1 MDDTR
6 QGLGGTA
13 PADNDRERD
22 GRERDDNTGA
32 ESGEALPDTVT
43 SGSAAIATTLQKAI
57 LKGTYAYGERLPP
70 ERDLA
75 KHYATSRS
83 TIREA
88 LRRLEDLK
96 LVTRRIGSGTYVN
109 YHRTPDGHVMAYRT
123 SPLELIEVRLG
134 IEPQM
139 ARLAALHA
147 TIEDLGR
154 LEAATGE
161 LERAGA
167 DQDAFSNAD
176 EQFHLR
182 LAECT
187 RNPLMIWLYRHIN
200 DIRGHAAWN
209 RMKEKI
215 LTPERIRIYNDQH
228 RQIFD
233 AISNRDAE
241 SAATIVREHIE
252 KAHQDLLGVE
262 DRD

>member
-1 MDDTR
+1 MDDNR
-6 QGLGGTA
+6 HSPLGS
-13 PADNDRERD
+13 PAAGGEDAAAGRD
-22 GRERDDNTGA
+22 P
-32 ESGEALPDTVT
+32 LPDVVT
-43 SGSAAIATTLQKAI
+43 KGSAAIATTLQKAI
-57 LKGTYAYGERLPP
+57 LKGAYAYGERLPP

-75 KHYATSRS
+75 KHYAASRS
-83 TIREA
+83 TVREA

-96 LVTRRIGSGTYVN
+96 LVVRRIGSGTYVN

-123 SPLELIEVRLG
+123 SPIELIEVRFG

-154 LEAATGE
+154 LEAATEE
-161 LERAGA
+161 LERAGE
-167 DQDAFSNAD
+167 DRDAFSHAD

-200 DIRGHAAWN
+200 DIRGHAAWH

-215 LTPERIRIYNDQH
+215 LTPERIATYNEQH
-228 RQIFD
+228 RRIFE

-252 KAHQDLLGVE
+252 KAHQDLLGVD

>member
-1 MDDTR
+1 MDDNR
-6 QGLGGTA
+6 HDVAGTS
-13 PADNDRERD
+13 ADAGAADRETRD
-22 GRERDDNTGA
+22 
-32 ESGEALPDTVT
+32 LMPDVVT
-43 SGSAAIATTLQKAI
+43 KGSAAIATTLQKAI
-57 LKGTYAYGERLPP
+57 LKGSYAYGERLPP

-75 KHYATSRS
+75 KHYRTSRS

-96 LVTRRIGSGTYVN
+96 LVTRRIGSGTYVS
-109 YHRTPDGHVMAYRT
+109 YHQTPDGHVMAYRT
-123 SPLELIEVRLG
+123 SPVELIEVRLG

-147 TIEDLGR
+147 TIDDLGQ
-154 LEAATGE
+154 LETALEE
-161 LERAGA
+161 LEKIGA
-167 DQDAFSNAD
+167 DRDAFSNAD

-187 RNPLMIWLYRHIN
+187 RNPLMIWLYNHIN
-200 DIRGHAAWN
+200 DIRGHAAWH

-215 LTPERIRIYNDQH
+215 LTPERIEIYNAHH
-228 RQIFD
+228 RRIFD

-241 SAATIVREHIE
+241 SASHIVREHIE
-252 KAHQDLLGVE
+252 KARQDLLGVE

>member
-1 MDDTR
+1 MDDNR
-6 QGLGGTA
+6 HDVARASTA
-13 PADNDRERD
+13 AGADDRETRD
-22 GRERDDNTGA
+22 L
-32 ESGEALPDTVT
+32 LPDVVT
-43 SGSAAIATTLQKAI
+43 KGSAAIATTLQKAI
-57 LKGTYAYGERLPP
+57 LKGSYAYGERLPP

-75 KHYATSRS
+75 KHYRTSRS

-96 LVTRRIGSGTYVN
+96 LVTRRIGSGTYVS

-123 SPLELIEVRLG
+123 SPVELIEVRLG

-147 TIEDLGR
+147 TIDDLGQ
-154 LEAATGE
+154 LETALAE
-161 LERAGA
+161 LEKIGTDR
-167 DQDAFSNAD
+167 DAFSNAD

-187 RNPLMIWLYRHIN
+187 RNPLMIWLYKHIN
-200 DIRGHAAWN
+200 DIRGHAAWH

-215 LTPERIRIYNDQH
+215 LTPERIEIYNAHH
-228 RQIFD
+228 RRIFD
-233 AISNRDAE
+233 AISNRDAD
-241 SAATIVREHIE
+241 SAAHIVREHIQ
-252 KAHQDLLGVE
+252 KARQDLLGVE

>member
-1 MDDTR
+1 MDDSR
-6 QGLGGTA
+6 HSLARA
-13 PADNDRERD
+13 PAAGGEDDAA
-22 GRERDDNTGA
+22 GREP
-32 ESGEALPDTVT
+32 LPDVVT
-43 SGSAAIATTLQKAI
+43 KGSAAIATTLQKAI
-57 LKGTYAYGERLPP
+57 LKGAYAYGERLPP

-75 KHYATSRS
+75 KHYDTSRS
-83 TIREA
+83 TVREA

-109 YHRTPDGHVMAYRT
+109 YHRTPDGHVMATRT
-123 SPLELIEVRLG
+123 SPIELIEVRLG

-154 LEAATGE
+154 LEAAIMDLEKAGE
-161 LERAGA
+161 DR
-167 DQDAFSNAD
+167 DAFSNAD

-215 LTPERIRIYNDQH
+215 LTPERIAAYNEHHRRI
-228 RQIFD
+228 FE

-241 SAATIVREHIE
+241 SAANIVREHIE

>member
-1 MDDTR
+1 MDENRHRDV
-6 QGLGGTA
+6 GLTSSGGG
-13 PADNDRERD
+13 D
-22 GRERDDNTGA
+22 GG
-32 ESGEALPDTVT
+32 ESNEALPDAVT
-43 SGSAAIATTLQKAI
+43 KGSAAIATTLQKAI
-57 LKGTYAYGERLPP
+57 LEGSYAYGERLPP

-75 KHYATSRS
+75 KHYKTSRS

-96 LVTRRIGSGTYVN
+96 LGSRRIGSGTYVS

-123 SPLELIEVRLG
+123 SPVELIEVRLG

-147 TIEDLGR
+147 TIEDLGQ
-154 LEAATGE
+154 LEAAIEE
-161 LERAGA
+161 LEKIGA
-167 DQDAFSNAD
+167 DRDAFSNAD

-187 RNPLMIWLYRHIN
+187 RNPLMIWLYKHIN
-200 DIRGHAAWN
+200 DIRGHAAWH

-228 RQIFD
+228 RRIFD
-233 AISNRDAE
+233 AISQRDAE
-241 SAATIVREHIE
+241 SAWNIVRDHIE
-252 KAHQDLLGVE
+252 KARQDLLGVE
-262 DRD
+262 DRE

>member
-1 MDDTR
+1 MDKNRHNVVGASTAAD
-6 QGLGGTA
+6 GDDGDGGA
-13 PADNDRERD
+13 
-22 GRERDDNTGA
+22 
-32 ESGEALPDTVT
+32 ALPGAVT
-43 SGSAAIATTLQKAI
+43 KGSAAIATRLQKAI
-57 LKGTYAYGERLPP
+57 LTGSYDYGERLPA

-75 KHYATSRS
+75 KHYGTSRS
-83 TIREA
+83 TVREA

-96 LVTRRIGSGTYVN
+96 LVTRRIGSGTYVS

-123 SPLELIEVRLG
+123 SPVELIEVRLG

-147 TIEDLGR
+147 TIEDLGQ
-154 LEAATGE
+154 LEAAIEE
-161 LERAGA
+161 LEKVGGDR
-167 DQDAFSNAD
+167 DTFSNAD

-200 DIRGHAAWN
+200 DIRGHAAWH

-215 LTPERIRIYNDQH
+215 LTPERISIYNAHH
-228 RQIFD
+228 RRIFD
-233 AISNRDAE
+233 AISQRDAE
-241 SAATIVREHIE
+241 SASSIVREHIE
-252 KAHQDLLGVE
+252 KARQDLLGVE

>member
-1 MDDTR
+1 MDDSR
-6 QGLGGTA
+6 HSLARA
-13 PADNDRERD
+13 PAAGGDDD
-22 GRERDDNTGA
+22 AAGREP
-32 ESGEALPDTVT
+32 LPDVVT
-43 SGSAAIATTLQKAI
+43 KGSAAIATTLQKAI
-57 LKGTYAYGERLPP
+57 LKGAYAYGERLPP

-75 KHYATSRS
+75 KHYDTSRS
-83 TIREA
+83 TVREA

-109 YHRTPDGHVMAYRT
+109 YHRTPDGHVMATRT
-123 SPLELIEVRLG
+123 SPIELIEVRLG

-154 LEAATGE
+154 LEAAIMELGKAGE
-161 LERAGA
+161 DR
-167 DQDAFSNAD
+167 DAFSNAD

-215 LTPERIRIYNDQH
+215 LTPERIAAYNEHHRRI
-228 RQIFD
+228 FE

-241 SAATIVREHIE
+241 SAASIVREHIE
-252 KAHQDLLGVE
+252 RAHQDLLGVE

>member
-1 MDDTR
+1 MDDNR
-6 QGLGGTA
+6 HGLDEA
-13 PADNDRERD
+13 PAAGDDQAEGRD
-22 GRERDDNTGA
+22 L
-32 ESGEALPDTVT
+32 LPDVVT
-43 SGSAAIATTLQKAI
+43 KGSAAIATTLQKAI
-57 LKGTYAYGERLPP
+57 LKGSYAYGERLPP

-75 KHYATSRS
+75 KHYGASRS

-96 LVTRRIGSGTYVN
+96 LVTRRIGSGTYVS
-109 YHRTPDGHVMAYRT
+109 YHHTPDGHVMAYRT
-123 SPLELIEVRLG
+123 SPVELIEVRLG

-147 TIEDLGR
+147 TIEDLGQ
-154 LEAATGE
+154 LEAAMEE
-161 LERAGA
+161 LTKVGA
-167 DQDAFSNAD
+167 DGDAFSNAD

-187 RNPLMIWLYRHIN
+187 RNPLMIWLYKHIN
-200 DIRGHAAWN
+200 DIRGHAAWH

-215 LTPERIRIYNDQH
+215 LTPERIRIYNEHH

-241 SAATIVREHIE
+241 SAASIVREHIQ
-252 KAHQDLLGVE
+252 KARQDLLGVE
-262 DRD
+262 ERE

>member
-1 MDDTR
+1 MDDDR
-6 QGLGGTA
+6 HSMAGPPAIDGGVA
-13 PADNDRERD
+13 AEDRD
-22 GRERDDNTGA
+22 L
-32 ESGEALPDTVT
+32 LPDVVT
-43 SGSAAIATTLQKAI
+43 KGSAAIATTLQKAI
-57 LKGTYAYGERLPP
+57 LKGSYAYGERLPP
-70 ERDLA
+70 ERELA
-75 KHYATSRS
+75 RHYATSRS

-88 LRRLEDLK
+88 LRRLEELK
-96 LVTRRIGSGTYVN
+96 LVTRRIGSGTYVS

-123 SPLELIEVRLG
+123 SPIELIEVRLG

-147 TIEDLGR
+147 TIEDLGQ
-154 LEAATGE
+154 LESAVDE
-161 LERAGA
+161 LAKAGA
-167 DQDAFSNAD
+167 DRDAFSDAD

-187 RNPLMIWLYRHIN
+187 RNPLMIWLYKHIN

-215 LTPERIRIYNDQH
+215 LTPERIRIYNEQH
-228 RQIFD
+228 RRIFD

-241 SAATIVREHIE
+241 SAAHIVREHIE
-252 KAHQDLLGVE
+252 KAHQDLLGVD

>member
-1 MDDTR
+1 MDENR
-6 QGLGGTA
+6 HGGTEA
-13 PADNDRERD
+13 ASAGGGD
-22 GRERDDNTGA
+22 G
-32 ESGEALPDTVT
+32 GEALPDAVT
-43 SGSAAIATTLQKAI
+43 KGSAAIATTLQKAI
-57 LKGTYAYGERLPP
+57 LEGSYAYGERLPP

-75 KHYATSRS
+75 KHYKTSRS

-96 LVTRRIGSGTYVN
+96 LVSRRIGSGTYVS

-123 SPLELIEVRLG
+123 SPVELIEVRLG

-154 LEAATGE
+154 LEATMDE
-161 LERAGA
+161 LERIGA
-167 DQDAFSNAD
+167 DRDAFSNAD

-187 RNPLMIWLYRHIN
+187 RNPLMIWLYKHIN
-200 DIRGHAAWN
+200 DIRGHAAWH

-215 LTPERIRIYNDQH
+215 LTPERIAIYNEQH
-228 RQIFD
+228 RRVFE
-233 AISNRDAE
+233 AISHRDAE
-241 SAATIVREHIE
+241 SAANIVRDHIE
-252 KAHQDLLGVE
+252 KARQDLLGVE

>member
-1 MDDTR
+1 MDDNR
-6 QGLGGTA
+6 HNLDGLPSAGDVDD
-13 PADNDRERD
+13 ADDR
-22 GRERDDNTGA
+22 
-32 ESGEALPDTVT
+32 EALPDVVT
-43 SGSAAIATTLQKAI
+43 KGSAAIATTLQKAI
-57 LKGTYAYGERLPP
+57 LKGTYSYGERLPP

-75 KHYATSRS
+75 KHYRTSRS

-88 LRRLEDLK
+88 LRRLEDQK
-96 LVTRRIGSGTYVN
+96 LVTRRIGSGTYVS

-123 SPLELIEVRLG
+123 SPVELIEVRFG

-154 LEAATGE
+154 LEAAME
-161 LERAGA
+161 DLEKIGA
-167 DQDAFSNAD
+167 DRDAFSNAD

-200 DIRGHAAWN
+200 DIRGHAAWH
-209 RMKEKI
+209 RMKEQI
-215 LTPERIRIYNDQH
+215 LTPERIKIYNEHH
-228 RQIFD
+228 RRIFD
-233 AISNRDAE
+233 AISHRDAE
-241 SAATIVREHIE
+241 SASSIVREHIE
-252 KAHQDLLGVE
+252 KARQDLLGVE

>member
-1 MDDTR
+1 MDDNRHTMAGPPAADG
-6 QGLGGTA
+6 GLEA
-13 PADNDRERD
+13 ER
-22 GRERDDNTGA
+22 RDL
-32 ESGEALPDTVT
+32 LPDVVT
-43 SGSAAIATTLQKAI
+43 KGSAAIATTLQKAI
-57 LKGTYAYGERLPP
+57 LKGAYAYGERLPP
-70 ERDLA
+70 ERELA
-75 KHYATSRS
+75 RHYATSRS

-88 LRRLEDLK
+88 LRRLEELK
-96 LVTRRIGSGTYVN
+96 LVTRRIGSGTYVS

-123 SPLELIEVRLG
+123 SPIELIEVRLG

-147 TIEDLGR
+147 TIEDLGQ
-154 LEAATGE
+154 LEAAIAE
-161 LERAGA
+161 LGKAGA
-167 DQDAFSNAD
+167 DRDAFSNAD

-187 RNPLMIWLYRHIN
+187 RNPLMIWLYKHIN

-215 LTPERIRIYNDQH
+215 LTPERIRTYNEQH
-228 RQIFD
+228 RRIFD

-241 SAATIVREHIE
+241 SAANIVREHIE
-252 KAHQDLLGVE
+252 RARQDLLGVE

>member
-1 MDDTR
+1 MDENR
-6 QGLGGTA
+6 QRPVADAAETDDGGARGT
-13 PADNDRERD
+13 
-22 GRERDDNTGA
+22 
-32 ESGEALPDTVT
+32 LPDTVT
-43 SGSAAIATTLQKAI
+43 KGSAAIATTLQKAI
-57 LKGTYAYGERLPP
+57 LKGTFAYGERLPP

-75 KHYATSRS
+75 KHYDTSRS
-83 TIREA
+83 TVREA

-109 YHRTPDGHVMAYRT
+109 YHRTPDGHVMATRT
-123 SPLELIEVRLG
+123 SPIELIEVRLG

-154 LEAATGE
+154 LEAAIME
-161 LERAGA
+161 LEKAGE
-167 DQDAFSNAD
+167 DRDAFSNAD

-215 LTPERIRIYNDQH
+215 LTPERIAAYNEHHRRI
-228 RQIFD
+228 FE

-241 SAATIVREHIE
+241 SAANIVREHIE